1 MSWLVDYRR
10 YAYAACMLL
19 ALAAF
24 LVVRRFQPRTPGAVS
39 LPWWTRLGLGLA
51 AFIGGSL
58 GAKLPFVFGTLF
70 HRLAEP
76 PTPFDVRAFL
86 TEFFFLW
93 FADGK
98 TVTAGLIGAY
108 VAVEIAKRLLDVRAK
123 TGDSFAAPL
132 AFAMAVGRWGCFING
147 CCYGT
152 PTDLPW
158 GVPLLVSIGP
168 DHFECVKCHPTQIYE
183 SVFHL
188 LMGVVL
194 LGLARRDLLPGNRL
208 KLYLIAY
215 GVYRFFTEFI
225 RPERTDYAGLTF
237 YQWAALL
244 IVVGLAAQWA
254 WDSGRPAAR
263 ATI

>member
-1 MSWLVDYRR
+1 VTPLPPEYRR
-10 YAYAACMLL
+10 AAYAACMLL

-24 LVVRRFQPRTPGAVS
+24 LVVRRFQPRTPGAVA
-39 LPWWTRLGLGLA
+39 LPWWKRLGLGLA

-58 GAKLPFVFGTLF
+58 GAKLPFVVGTFF

-76 PTPFDVRAFL
+76 PPVDVRAFL

-108 VAVEIAKRLLDVRAK
+108 VAVELAKRLLDIRAK

-152 PTDLPW
+152 ATDLPW
-158 GVPLLVSIGP
+158 GVWFMVN
-168 DHFECVKCHPTQIYE
+168 DAWVKCHPTQIYE
-183 SVFHL
+183 SIFHL
-188 LMGVVL
+188 LVGVVL
-194 LGLARRDLLPGNRL
+194 LGLAQRDLFPGNRL

-215 GVYRFFTEFI
+215 GIYRFFTEFI
-225 RPERTDYAGLTF
+225 RPERPDYVGLTF

-254 WDSGRPAAR
+254 WEPRRPAGR
-263 ATI
+263 ATV